1 VQPVRVGIFSLTP
14 PAPPDDDGSYLRW
27 HLLDHMPEQYQLPGV
42 ALAHR
47 WIADD
52 ELIAARLAAAGPMGG
67 LANLVEYYV
76 TDPVEPTLEEFM
88 QLGGRLRELGRFPEV
103 RPSLGVRMLA
113 LQGWYAAPSS
123 LVSPEVIALRPHRGV
138 LVMIE
143 EPVTGVDTWLEWLHR
158 EHLPELLEVDGVA
171 GAGVYRA
178 TDEWALPDRVE
189 RDDVL
194 VSVLYLDGDPAAT
207 TAAARELVEQRW
219 RTGAVR
225 PRFAG
230 PLRSMIRWEA
240 WP

>member
-1 VQPVRVGIFSLTP
+1 MHPVRAGIFSLTP
-14 PAPPDDDGSYLRW
+14 PAPADDDGSYLRW

-52 ELIAARLAAAGPMGG
+52 ELLAARLAADGPMGG
-67 LANLVEYYV
+67 LANLVQYYV
-76 TDPVEPTLEEFM
+76 TDPVEPTLAEFM
-88 QLGGRLRELGRFPEV
+88 QLGGRLRELGRFPEL

-113 LQGWYAAPSS
+113 HLGWHSAPSA
-123 LVSPEVIALRPHRGV
+123 LVSPEVIAFRPHRGV
-138 LVMIE
+138 LALIE
-143 EPVTGVDTWLEWLHR
+143 EPVGGVDPWLEWLHR

-171 GAGVYRA
+171 GAGMYRA
-178 TDEWALPDRVE
+178 SDAWQLPDRVE
-189 RDDVL
+189 RDDV
-194 VSVLYLDGDPAAT
+194 VVTVLYLDGDPAAT
-207 TAAARELVEQRW
+207 TASARELVEQRW

-230 PLRSMIRWEA
+230 PLRSMVHWEA

>member
-1 VQPVRVGIFSLTP
+1 
-14 PAPPDDDGSYLRW
+14 
-27 HLLDHMPEQYQLPGV
+27 
-42 ALAHR
+42 
-47 WIADD
+47 
-52 ELIAARLAAAGPMGG
+52 
-67 LANLVEYYV
+67 
-76 TDPVEPTLEEFM
+76 
-88 QLGGRLRELGRFPEV
+88 
-103 RPSLGVRMLA
+103 
-113 LQGWYAAPSS
+113 

-194 VSVLYLDGDPAAT
+194 VTVLYLDGDPAAT

-240 WP
+240 WR